1 MKKFKSLMLAA
12 LASAALAAP
21 SFAEGHG
28 NGIAAVTGQFEA
40 NLTYSSLSVDGDDTV
55 TKQDTGP
62 GVNKINFAG
71 DFYDFLWEEDGGS
84 SVKLKVHHTITSGDN
99 TVSGAADFGG
109 DSLENPAI
117 GDYNIT
123 GGNKSFSLKVGKFGS
138 SENYKA
144 GMDTSTAKV
153 SQDISSVFAGY
164 EKHLVIPGF
173 RGLQADINAG
183 DVKVEVAMPWMNVA
197 STRAAAGAAATTP
210 GDLELRASDGQ
221 AIAGGTNV
229 TGIRPKVSLTAGSIS
244 VTALAYSLTFGAADA
259 ADDPESKTSNG
270 AQLMGSIA
278 AGSATIG
285 AGYTTQTR
293 KDGDADAVTPNVLNG
308 YVTVALGGGSSVGAY
323 FDISNDG
330 AKEDAT
336 VATRVGASY
345 TMPFFVESV
354 SLKLGVGSATQSSD
368 NGVSG
373 SASSAK
379 AGWVYA
385 F

>member
-197 STRAAAGAAATTP
+197 SGTA
-210 GDLELRASDGQ
+210 DLALAN
-221 AIAGGTNV
+221 APGGTNV

-259 ADDPESKTSNG
+259 ADDPDSKTSNG

-293 KDGDADAVTPNVLNG
+293 KEGNADAVTPNVLNG

>member
-21 SFAEGHG
+21 SFADGHG

-40 NLTYSSLSVDGDDTV
+40 ALTYSSVSVDGDDTV
-55 TKQDTGP
+55 TKQDTSP

-84 SVKLKVHHTITSGDN
+84 VVKLKVRHTITSGDN

-109 DSLENPAI
+109 TSLSAPAI

-123 GGNKSFSLKVGKFGS
+123 GGNKSFSLKVGKFGTS
-138 SENYKA
+138 DNYA
-144 GMDTSTAKV
+144 NGMGV
-153 SQDISSVFAGY
+153 SRASVGQDVTSVFSGY
-164 EKHLVIPGF
+164 EENLDIPGF

-197 STRAAAGAAATTP
+197 SGTA
-210 GDLELRASDGQ
+210 DLALAN
-221 AIAGGTNV
+221 APGGTNV

-259 ADDPESKTSNG
+259 ADDPDSKTSNG

-354 SLKLGVGSATQSSD
+354 SLKLGIGSATQTSD
-368 NGVSG
+368 NGVAG